1 MALTRFSSQEAV
13 FGGLDGLLQ
22 DDASLSTLITRPW
35 VAYCDVFKLNYKVR
49 IGQWLIWKIQS
60 R

>member
-1 MALTRFSSQEAV
+1 MALTRFSSHEAV

-49 IGQWLIWKIQS
+49 IGQ
-60 R
+60 